1 MFKHIFSRIIIRKFV
16 RKFLTRVFRLR
27 GVIERKPPGEE
38 PLGTLCG
45 SGVVE
50 PRLGGGEGDRRGKP
64 GKTRP
69 AEGTS
74 VFGAREDDRREV
86 VLGVCFIRSV
96 VGRGHWSN
104 DVMAAERDEAD
115 AVALAAV
122 AIEDSEVVVARHAAQ
137 RATDRHPV
145 LHCRAA
151 ADRLR
156 DAELQ
161 ARPLHDGQ
169 TWNSQG

>member
-1 MFKHIFSRIIIRKFV
+1 MKYTKRR
-16 RKFLTRVFRLR
+16 LTDS
-27 GVIERKPPGEE
+27 
-38 PLGTLCG
+38 TAYDY
-45 SGVVE
+45 
-50 PRLGGGEGDRRGKP
+50 DRP
-64 GKTRP
+64 
-69 AEGTS
+69 
-74 VFGAREDDRREV
+74 
-86 VLGVCFIRSV
+86 
-96 VGRGHWSN
+96 
-104 DVMAAERDEAD
+104 
-115 AVALAAV
+115 AAV